1 MGNADLFDR
10 LFSCRMLKPLWPFW
24 TRHREV
30 LLYLLFGG
38 LTTVVSI
45 GSFWLCNDVLLL
57 NEHIANT
64 VSWILAV
71 LFAFI
76 TNRLWVFQAATNG
89 FGEFVKQLLRFYG
102 GRLATFG
109 VEELILLIFVTWL
122 QFGGLVIKIAAQI
135 VVIFL
140 NYVVSKLFV
149 FKNDKTDGE

>member
-1 MGNADLFDR
+1 MSNGDVFDR
-10 LFSCRMLKPLWPFW
+10 LFSCRMLKPLQPFW
-24 TRHREV
+24 ARHREV

-45 GSFWLCNDVLLL
+45 GSFWLCNGVLLL

-71 LFAFI
+71 LFAFV

-89 FGEFVKQLLRFYG
+89 IGEFAKQILRFYG

-109 VEELILLIFVTWL
+109 VEELILLVFVTWL

-135 VVIFL
+135 VVLIL

-149 FKNDKTDGE
+149 FKHTKTDGE